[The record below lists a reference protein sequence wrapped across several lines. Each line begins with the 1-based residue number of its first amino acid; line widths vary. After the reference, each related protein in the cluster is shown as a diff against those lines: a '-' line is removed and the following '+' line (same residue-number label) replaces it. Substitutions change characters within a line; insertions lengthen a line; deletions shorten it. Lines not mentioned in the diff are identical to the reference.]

1 MRKILTVGICTMTAV
16 MLLTGC
22 SGKSKT
28 ETATASDAQTE
39 TTQAETTA
47 GETEPYVAEG
57 SIKLGDYKKIP
68 VNVMKVEVTDEEVDA
83 QIQRIL
89 DSNPRYMDVDRAA
102 KDGDTVNIDYKGLLD
117 GKAFDGGTAE
127 GSDLVLGSNS
137 FIDGFESGLVGTKKG
152 DKKDLKLT
160 FPAEYQNTDL
170 AGKEVVFQVTVNAV
184 KEKTMPVL
192 NDEFV
197 LKVSPEDKNVATFKQ
212 SQKDSIMEQ
221 KKYQMESQRNFDI
234 LDAIIAKSEIVCA
247 TADVDKEYDTQI
259 QMYTSQASMY
269 GMDLAGLA
277 SAYGMDEAGF
287 KNEIRT
293 MAKEAAKQRMV
304 FDEIGKKEKI
314 TVNDADLTELAKQN
328 KYDDSAALIE
338 AYGEEEVN
346 DAAMSQKIMDF
357 LVANA
362 VVTTVDAPV
371 APEAETKAE

>member
-28 ETATASDAQTE
+28 ETATASDAQAE

-89 DSNPRYMDVDRAA
+89 DSNPSYMDVDRAA

>member
-1 MRKILTVGICTMTAV
+1 
-16 MLLTGC
+16 
-22 SGKSKT
+22 
-28 ETATASDAQTE
+28 
-39 TTQAETTA
+39 
-47 GETEPYVAEG
+47 
-57 SIKLGDYKKIP
+57 
-68 VNVMKVEVTDEEVDA
+68 
-83 QIQRIL
+83 
-89 DSNPRYMDVDRAA
+89 
-102 KDGDTVNIDYKGLLD
+102 
-117 GKAFDGGTAE
+117 
-127 GSDLVLGSNS
+127 
-137 FIDGFESGLVGTKKG
+137 
-152 DKKDLKLT
+152 
-160 FPAEYQNTDL
+160 
-170 AGKEVVFQVTVNAV
+170 
-184 KEKTMPVL
+184 
-192 NDEFV
+192 
-197 LKVSPEDKNVATFKQ
+197 
-212 SQKDSIMEQ
+212 
-221 KKYQMESQRNFDI
+221 
-234 LDAIIAKSEIVCA
+234 
-247 TADVDKEYDTQI
+247 
-259 QMYTSQASMY
+259 MYTSQASMY

>member
-89 DSNPRYMDVDRAA
+89 DSNPSYMDVDRAA

-234 LDAIIAKSEIVCA
+234 LDAIIAK
-247 TADVDKEYDTQI
+247 
-259 QMYTSQASMY
+259 
-269 GMDLAGLA
+269 
-277 SAYGMDEAGF
+277 
-287 KNEIRT
+287 
-293 MAKEAAKQRMV
+293 
-304 FDEIGKKEKI
+304 
-314 TVNDADLTELAKQN
+314 
-328 KYDDSAALIE
+328 
-338 AYGEEEVN
+338 
-346 DAAMSQKIMDF
+346 
-357 LVANA
+357 
-362 VVTTVDAPV
+362 
-371 APEAETKAE
+371 

>member
-89 DSNPRYMDVDRAA
+89 DSNPSYMDVDRAA

-160 FPAEYQNTDL
+160 FPAEYQNPDL

-247 TADVDKEYDTQI
+247 TADVDKEYDKQI

>member
-1 MRKILTVGICTMTAV
+1 MRKIITVGICTMTAV

-89 DSNPRYMDVDRAA
+89 DSNPSYMDVDRAA

-170 AGKEVVFQVTVNAV
+170 AGQEVVFQVTVNAV

-247 TADVDKEYDTQI
+247 TADVDKEYDKQI

>member
-89 DSNPRYMDVDRAA
+89 DSNPSYMDVDRAA

-247 TADVDKEYDTQI
+247 TADVDKEYDKQI

>member
-39 TTQAETTA
+39 TTQAETAA

-89 DSNPRYMDVDRAA
+89 DSNPSYMDVDRAA

-247 TADVDKEYDTQI
+247 TADVDKEYDKQI

>member
-89 DSNPRYMDVDRAA
+89 DSNPSYMDVDRAA

>member
-1 MRKILTVGICTMTAV
+1 MRKILTVGICTMAAV

-28 ETATASDAQTE
+28 ETASDAQTE

-89 DSNPRYMDVDRAA
+89 DSNPSYMDVDRAA

-160 FPAEYQNTDL
+160 FPAEYQNPDL

-212 SQKDSIMEQ
+212 SQKNSIMEQ

-287 KNEIRT
+287 KSEIRT

-314 TVNDADLTELAKQN
+314 TVDAADLTELAKQN

-346 DAAMSQKIMDF
+346 DAALSQKIMDF

-362 VVTTVDAPV
+362 VVTTVDAPA